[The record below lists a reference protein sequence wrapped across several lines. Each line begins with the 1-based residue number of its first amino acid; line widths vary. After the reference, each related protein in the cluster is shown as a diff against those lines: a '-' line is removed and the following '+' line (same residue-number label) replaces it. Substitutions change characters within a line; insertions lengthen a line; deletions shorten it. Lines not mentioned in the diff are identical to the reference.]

1 MIEGL
6 KSALE
11 EIDAR
16 IKRDQAKRKALKK
29 LIKLEEG
36 EAAPQTGVPKTEE
49 KGEVA
54 EVRKGTQKYS
64 EPKKPTPKPMPF
76 DIPFEGHRFIFF
88 SEAYTD
94 KDGKEYPER
103 GWLPVDPAR
112 LKSLYK
118 DCLIKVSDAEDLPL
132 AKDGCNVFKVVEDVK
147 DSDAG
152 VTVVVQEG

>member
-16 IKRDQAKRKALKK
+16 IKRDQVKRKTLKK

-36 EAAPQTGVPKTEE
+36 EAAPQV
-49 KGEVA
+49 EV
-54 EVRKGTQKYS
+54 TQKVEDK
-64 EPKKPTPKPMPF
+64 EPEPELSRKMPKGSAPKGRVF
-76 DIPFEGHRFIFF
+76 EIPFEGHRFIFF

-94 KDGKEYPER
+94 TDGKKYAER
-103 GWLPVDPAR
+103 GWLPVDKGK

-118 DCLIKVSDAEDLPL
+118 DCLLKVSDTEDLPL
-132 AKDGCNVFKVVEDVK
+132 AKDGCNVFKVVDDCSEGDTGVK
-147 DSDAG
+147 
-152 VTVVVQEG
+152 VVVHDS